1 MPAKNKAID
10 IETFLSKS
18 QHTPIIDVRSPSE
31 FKRGHIPGAINIPI
45 FNDDERA
52 AVGTT
57 YVQKGRDLAVEQGLG
72 YVGPNLVRFVKMAKE
87 KAPNNELLV
96 HCWRGGMR
104 SASMAWLF
112 NTADISTYTLVGGY
126 KSYRNYVLKSFD
138 ADFKFVILGGM
149 TGSGKTAILKE
160 IENQGQQ
167 VIDLEGI
174 ANHKGSAFGALGQ
187 QPQPTTEHFENILY
201 TQLSKLDTSKHIW
214 LEDESKAIGG
224 VFIPDA
230 FFAQMRQSLVMAIER
245 PKEVRVRRLVEEYAF
260 FNPEELSAAVNRISK
275 RLGGDNTKECLES
288 IESGNIARA
297 IEISLSYYDK
307 TYTYGLSN
315 RTQKPYQ
322 IELGDDNPSHD
333 AATIIGKAWD
343 ILEGKEKS

>member
-18 QHTPIIDVRSPSE
+18 QHTPIIDVRSPLE
-31 FKRGHIPGAINIPI
+31 FKRGHLPGAINIPI

-72 YVGPNLVRFVKMAKE
+72 YVGPKLVQFVKMAKE

-112 NTADISTYTLVGGY
+112 NTADITTYTLVGGY
-126 KSYRNYVLKSFD
+126 KAYRNYVLKSFEQHY
-138 ADFKFVILGGM
+138 KFVILGGM
-149 TGSGKTAILKE
+149 TGSGKTAILNE
-160 IENQGQQ
+160 IGNQGEQ

-174 ANHKGSAFGALGQ
+174 AHHKGSAFGALGQ
-187 QPQPTTEHFENILY
+187 QPQPTTEHFENILF
-201 TQLSKLDTSKHIW
+201 TQLCKLDATRRIW
-214 LEDESKAIGG
+214 LEDESKAIGS

-230 FFAQMRQSLVMAIER
+230 FFAQMRESPVLAIER
-245 PKEVRVRRLVEEYAF
+245 PKDVRVKRLVEEYAF
-260 FNPEELSAAVNRISK
+260 FNPSELSAAVNRISK
-275 RLGGDNTKECLES
+275 RLGGDNTKACLEG

-307 TYTYGLSN
+307 TYTYGLGN
-315 RTQKPYQ
+315 RTQKPIQ
-322 IELGDDNPSHD
+322 IELGDDNPSQD
-333 AATIIGKAWD
+333 AATVISKAESL
-343 ILEGKEKS
+343 I

>member
-31 FKRGHIPGAINIPI
+31 FKRGHLPGAINIPI

-72 YVGPNLVRFVKMAKE
+72 YVGPKLVQFVKMAKE

-112 NTADISTYTLVGGY
+112 NTADITTYTLVGGY
-126 KSYRNYVLKSFD
+126 KAYRNYVLKSFEQHY
-138 ADFKFVILGGM
+138 KFVILGGM
-149 TGSGKTAILKE
+149 TGSGKTAILNE
-160 IENQGQQ
+160 IGNQGEQ

-174 ANHKGSAFGALGQ
+174 AHHKGSAFGALGQ
-187 QPQPTTEHFENILY
+187 QPQPTTEHFENILF
-201 TQLSKLDTSKHIW
+201 TLLCKLDATRRIW
-214 LEDESKAIGG
+214 LEDESKAIGS

-230 FFAQMRQSLVMAIER
+230 FFAQMRESPVLAIER
-245 PKEVRVRRLVEEYAF
+245 PKDVRVKRLVEEYAF
-260 FNPEELSAAVNRISK
+260 FNPSELSAAVNRISK
-275 RLGGDNTKECLES
+275 RLGGDNTKACLEG

-307 TYTYGLSN
+307 TYTYGLGN
-315 RTQKPYQ
+315 RTQKPIQ
-322 IELGDDNPSHD
+322 IELGDDNPSQD
-333 AATIIGKAWD
+333 AATVISKAESL
-343 ILEGKEKS
+343 I